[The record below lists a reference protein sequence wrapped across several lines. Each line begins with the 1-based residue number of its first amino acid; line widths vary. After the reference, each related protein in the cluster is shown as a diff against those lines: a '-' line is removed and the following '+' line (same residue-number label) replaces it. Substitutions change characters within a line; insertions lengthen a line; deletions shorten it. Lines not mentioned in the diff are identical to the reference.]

1 MGAVARDVIE
11 IEHVRWRRRPADTDD
26 DAREDARVLEPYLP
40 QQDRRASFYLTVRQR
55 FAIST
60 AGALSWMAI
69 STALAVP
76 WSDEL
81 ASLLG
86 APAAWLLITLIA
98 LVPGFLNT
106 HLVLSLLLDR
116 PRQLDEIGE
125 LPPVT
130 VLIAAW
136 NERDS
141 LPDTIRAFSRLSYPG
156 RCELLIVDDGST
168 DGTIDALDEVL
179 DLLPRARLV
188 AAEHGGKAAAL
199 NLGLAQVRTPV
210 VVTMD
215 ADTCLHPEALRRLV
229 TRLVTAP
236 PDTAAVAGMVLTRN
250 SRANLLTRMQEWD
263 YFLAMASV
271 KRQQALYQGTLVA
284 QGAFSAYKT
293 EALRAARGWPVCVG
307 EDIVLTWALQK
318 KGFRI
323 GFEPTAVAF
332 TAVPLE
338 WRRFVR
344 QRRRWARGMI
354 EGLAAHGDLLWRKPR
369 LTGFF
374 VAIDALFPLLD
385 GAYTLVFLPGLALA
399 LFGHYYIAGPLTLLV
414 VPISLLVTMAM
425 MQRQSAVFRQ
435 LGLRV
440 RRNRLGYVA
449 YLITYQ
455 AVLSPIAL
463 LGYAQEFLRLPKRW

>member
-55 FAIST
+55 FVIST

-116 PRQLDEIGE
+116 PRQLDE
-125 LPPVT
+125 
-130 VLIAAW
+130 
-136 NERDS
+136 
-141 LPDTIRAFSRLSYPG
+141 
-156 RCELLIVDDGST
+156 
-168 DGTIDALDEVL
+168 VL

-236 PDTAAVAGMVLTRN
+236 RYGGRCRHGAHAQFPGEPAHPNAGVG
-250 SRANLLTRMQEWD
+250 LLPRD
-263 YFLAMASV
+263 
-271 KRQQALYQGTLVA
+271 G
-284 QGAFSAYKT
+284 
-293 EALRAARGWPVCVG
+293 
-307 EDIVLTWALQK
+307 
-318 KGFRI
+318 I
-323 GFEPTAVAF
+323 G
-332 TAVPLE
+332 
-338 WRRFVR
+338 
-344 QRRRWARGMI
+344 
-354 EGLAAHGDLLWRKPR
+354 
-369 LTGFF
+369 
-374 VAIDALFPLLD
+374 
-385 GAYTLVFLPGLALA
+385 
-399 LFGHYYIAGPLTLLV
+399 
-414 VPISLLVTMAM
+414 
-425 MQRQSAVFRQ
+425 
-435 LGLRV
+435 
-440 RRNRLGYVA
+440 
-449 YLITYQ
+449 
-455 AVLSPIAL
+455 
-463 LGYAQEFLRLPKRW
+463 